1 LIDLPIVKTTYT
13 YNLNELAKVSQ
24 LLLGA
29 FNSKIV
35 LFQGEM
41 GSGKTT
47 LIKALLKQ
55 MGGTDTAYSPSFSLV
70 NEYETDEGAIY
81 HFDLY
86 RIDDVTEIWDMG
98 FEEYL
103 STDNWL
109 FIEWP
114 ELIMDQIPSD
124 VNKIEIQNVSEMS
137 RSLKLTINNTVL
149 T

>member
-1 LIDLPIVKTTYT
+1 METTYT
-13 YNLNELAKVSQ
+13 YNLNELEKVSQ
-24 LLLGA
+24 GLLET

-47 LIKALLKQ
+47 LVKALLKQ
-55 MGGTDTAYSPSFSLV
+55 MGGPDAAHSPSFSLV
-70 NEYETDEGAIY
+70 NEYESDEGAIY

-86 RIDDVTEIWDMG
+86 RIDDVSEIWDMG
-98 FEEYL
+98 FEDYL
-103 STDNWL
+103 SSDNWL

-114 ELIMDQIPSD
+114 ELILDQIPSD
-124 VNKIEIQNVSEMS
+124 FNKIEIQNVSELS

>member
-1 LIDLPIVKTTYT
+1 MQ
-13 YNLNELAKVSQ
+13 LN
-24 LLLGA
+24 
-29 FNSKIV
+29 KIPATV
-35 LFQGEM
+35 VTGFL

-47 LIKALLKQ
+47 LVKALLKQ

-124 VNKIEIQNVSEMS
+124 FNKIEIQNVSEMS

>member
-1 LIDLPIVKTTYT
+1 METTYT
-13 YNLNELAKVSQ
+13 YNLNELEKVSKG
-24 LLLGA
+24 LLET

-47 LIKALLKQ
+47 LVKALLKQ
-55 MGGTDTAYSPSFSLV
+55 MGGQDAAHSPSFSLV
-70 NEYETDEGAIY
+70 NEYESDEGAIY

-86 RIDDVTEIWDMG
+86 RIDDVSEIWDMG
-98 FEEYL
+98 FEDYL
-103 STDNWL
+103 SSDNWL

-114 ELIMDQIPSD
+114 ELILDQIPSD
-124 VNKIEIQNVSEMS
+124 FNKIEIQNVSELS

>member
-1 LIDLPIVKTTYT
+1 MKTTYI

-124 VNKIEIQNVSEMS
+124 FNKIEIQNVSEMS

>member
-1 LIDLPIVKTTYT
+1 MKTIYT

-24 LLLGA
+24 LLLEA

-47 LIKALLKQ
+47 LVKALLKQ

-124 VNKIEIQNVSEMS
+124 FNKIEIQNVSEMS